1 MPEQSEWQP
10 DTDNSGDYRW
20 HPEYARRAID
30 SLRPQPYDTSTLADK
45 VAELDAEHD
54 RPERLVSLADQRLYQ
69 AKNAGRNCIC

>member
-30 SLRPQPYDTSTLADK
+30 SLNPAYDTRTLADK
-45 VAELDAEHD
+45 VAELDAEVK
-54 RPERLVSLADQRLYQ
+54 RLRALLVGQLGEL
-69 AKNAGRNCIC
+69 